1 MADNSHC
8 AGAALAWCWNVSRP
22 PDISANPTV
31 SPGSLLGGSSMSA
44 ELNYA
49 PGSESANTHT
59 PSVHGDAVMRLRW
72 AAGIALL
79 AETIPP
85 LIEATFFPNPDWLV
99 IKLHPLWF
107 GFTLV
112 LLAATWHPRFSEIWK
127 PGVLCFATAL
137 IVSAG
142 IVSIEGASLAPFMF
156 LLVLL
161 PVGGTILPWEPSWQ
175 AGMSSLCL
183 VMGLLFSTQFD
194 WQNHLVLSGLSAM
207 AASILGSHLVSV
219 ALNKQRSRINANL
232 HALALSEEK
241 FRKIFETSGSLIAIR
256 SIPDGRIVDVNP
268 AWERTFGYK
277 RKEAV
282 GSSLA
287 DLRLTPDRADYAH
300 WISSLNIGDAGAQ
313 QVPVVFRTR
322 RNDSVH
328 CVYSWTTLELDG
340 RDCVLLVGQDVTA
353 RVQAEEE
360 LLRNREMLLNH
371 ERLKAV
377 GELAS
382 GIAHDLNNSLNAL
395 RLRIELL
402 CADSSLL
409 SRHNDALQLISR
421 IVRDAG
427 STIGRLQDFAR
438 RRHDRPA
445 ESVNLNLI
453 ICESVE
459 IAKSTLE
466 EKNFLLGKSI
476 RVEAAVPALPLVLGE
491 PAELRQVFLNLLLN
505 AQDAMPTGGAIR
517 ITGCREGEAIVVRVE
532 DEGQGIPPEYLNRIF
547 DPFFSTKGEHGTGL
561 GLSIADAAMAR
572 IGGTITATNRP
583 EGGAVFTLSFPL
595 AHTKPILKAQHG
607 YAAIQPRHV
616 LVTDDDPDNLRALSA
631 LLESKGHSVMTARS
645 GADAVEILLEG
656 NSQIDVVFCD
666 LGMPLVNGW
675 EIARRA
681 KSLKA
686 PPTFYLV
693 TGWAAEIL
701 ADDPH
706 RRLVD
711 AVVAKPVDPNL
722 LDQLLARDRTNQFQP
737 ASPTHQESTR
747 LLS

>member
-1 MADNSHC
+1 
-8 AGAALAWCWNVSRP
+8 
-22 PDISANPTV
+22 
-31 SPGSLLGGSSMSA
+31 
-44 ELNYA
+44 
-49 PGSESANTHT
+49 
-59 PSVHGDAVMRLRW
+59 
-72 AAGIALL
+72 
-79 AETIPP
+79 
-85 LIEATFFPNPDWLV
+85 
-99 IKLHPLWF
+99 
-107 GFTLV
+107 
-112 LLAATWHPRFSEIWK
+112 
-127 PGVLCFATAL
+127 
-137 IVSAG
+137 
-142 IVSIEGASLAPFMF
+142 
-156 LLVLL
+156 
-161 PVGGTILPWEPSWQ
+161 
-175 AGMSSLCL
+175 MSSLCL
-183 VMGLLFSTQFD
+183 LMGLLFSTQFD
-194 WQNHLVLSGLSAM
+194 WRNHLVLSGLSAM
-207 AASILGSHLVSV
+207 TASILGSHLVSV

-241 FRKIFETSGSLIAIR
+241 FRKIFATSGSLIAIR

-268 AWERTFGYK
+268 AWERTFGYN
-277 RKEAV
+277 RQEAV

-287 DLRLTPDRADYAH
+287 DLGLTPDQADYAD
-300 WISSLNIGDAGAQ
+300 WISSLRIGDAGAE

-353 RVQAEEE
+353 RVRAEEQ

-409 SRHNDALQLISR
+409 SRHNDALRLISR

-466 EKNFLLGKSI
+466 KNFLLGKSI

-505 AQDAMPTGGAIR
+505 AQDAMPSGGAIR

-532 DEGQGIPPEYLNRIF
+532 DEGHGIPPEYLNRIF
-547 DPFFSTKGEHGTGL
+547 DPFFSTKGERGTGL
-561 GLSIADAAMAR
+561 GLSIADAAMAHM
-572 IGGTITATNRP
+572 GGTITAANRP
-583 EGGAVFTLSFPL
+583 QGGAVFTLRFPL
-595 AHTKPILKAQHG
+595 AHAKPILKAQQG
-607 YAAIQPRHV
+607 CAAVQPQRV
-616 LVTDDDPDNLRALSA
+616 LVTDDDPDNLRALGA
-631 LLESKGHSVMTARS
+631 LLESKGHSVITARS
-645 GADAVEILLEG
+645 GADALEILLEG
-656 NSQIDVVFCD
+656 DSQIDVVFCD

-675 EIARRA
+675 EIARRV

-693 TGWAAEIL
+693 TGWAAEIP

-722 LDQLLARDRTNQFQP
+722 LDQLLARDHANQFHP
-737 ASPTHQESTR
+737 ASPTEEKNTG
-747 LLS
+747 LLHNNVLQRALE